1 MRAAEKKET
10 VLVVLIF
17 ISAILLCL
25 WYSSRHTD
33 IIRINPDQQTIL
45 ADNDFIISSPTGS
58 LIVGKST
65 RDEVKKIYPEGK
77 DLGKSGVYRPSNQ
90 DLLLSFSRKENILIK
105 MDIGNCDLSTS
116 RGIKVNDSFDKV
128 VEKYGPNYTRAY
140 DKDKPQIF
148 DAFYGSD
155 KYILFKVDNNVVTKI
170 IIGSPII

>member
-10 VLVVLIF
+10 MLVVFIF

-25 WYSSRHTD
+25 WFSNRHTD
-33 IIRINPDQQTIL
+33 IVRINPSQQTIL
-45 ADNDFIISSPTGS
+45 TDNDLLISSPAGS

-65 RDEVKKIYPEGK
+65 REEVKKVYPEGK
-77 DLGKSGVYRPSNQ
+77 DLGKSGVYHPNNQ

-105 MDIGNCDLSTS
+105 MDIGNSDLSTS

-128 VEKYGPNYTRAY
+128 IEKYGPNYTRAY
-140 DKDKPQIF
+140 DKTKPQIF
-148 DAFYGSD
+148 DAYYGSD

-170 IIGSPII
+170 IIGSPL